1 MMYEGK
7 ARGGP
12 RNGIKLTAGA
22 RWDGR
27 VKLPGKEMEGKSSH
41 FYKGYYQWTGSD
53 WLWVPV
59 DNAAKKRTA
68 KPRDPLA
75 EFNVIPIRKAPQGG

>member
-1 MMYEGK
+1 MMYEGI

-12 RNGIKLTAGA
+12 RDRIKLTAGA

-27 VKLPGKEMEGKSSH
+27 VKLPGKEMEGKATH
-41 FYKGYYQWTGSD
+41 FYEGYYQWTGSD
-53 WLWVPV
+53 WLWIEVEKVGKPCTG
-59 DNAAKKRTA
+59 KG

-75 EFNVIPIRKAPQGG
+75 EFNSVPIRRAP